1 VYDRA
6 SLDLAIDY
14 SQAPLPNF
22 AADDTQWAD
31 LLLRQQ
37 GLRT

>member
-14 SQAPLPNF
+14 SQAASPNLS
-22 AADDTQWAD
+22 ADDTQWAD
-31 LLLRQQ
+31 LLLRKQ